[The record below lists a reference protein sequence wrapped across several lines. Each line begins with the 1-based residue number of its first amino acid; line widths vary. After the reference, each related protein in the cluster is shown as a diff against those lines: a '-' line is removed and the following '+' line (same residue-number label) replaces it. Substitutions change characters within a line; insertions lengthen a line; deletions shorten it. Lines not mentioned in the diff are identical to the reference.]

1 MVALESFWYGAQ
13 GGRIWQITSCGG
25 FARCCHYTCLALI
38 WHDRQ
43 YLGQI
48 NKNKKNNNIDC
59 YYVVKVQQMQ
69 NICFLSYVQCS
80 AYIWGRI
87 IWIYNIIFINNIFLL
102 LLFLYDEIKRQVSS
116 VATNLLENCHNRTL
130 GNLCQVKAN

>member
-1 MVALESFWYGAQ
+1 MFALESFWYGAQ
-13 GGRIWQITSCGG
+13 RGRIWQITSCGG

-43 YLGQI
+43 YLDQI
-48 NKNKKNNNIDC
+48 NNNKNKIKRTIPDC

-80 AYIWGRI
+80 TYIWGRI
-87 IWIYNIIFINNIFLL
+87 IWIYNIIFINNILFFY
-102 LLFLYDEIKRQVSS
+102 FLYDEIKRRVSS
-116 VATNLLENCHNRTL
+116 VATCDNQFTWELP
-130 GNLCQVKAN
+130 